1 MASKK
6 AEQAMT
12 IQSTHDN
19 LMTNGFLPEQPLQIR
34 KTIVERENGK
44 RYTLDVSDNKASV
57 SYQVDG
63 NIIKEG
69 EKCDKL
75 ILVKYSDDEWA
86 EIFLELKGVDVPH
99 AIDQLLK
106 TLKKQIF
113 RHPSNKDIR
122 ARIVATSFPSNKANP
137 IMENAKKEFAGKPYF
152 CDLRGLKNG
161 QKDKI

>member
-1 MASKK
+1 MASNKT
-6 AEQAMT
+6 APAAT
-12 IQSTHDN
+12 IQSTYDN
-19 LMTNGFLPEQPLQIR
+19 LTNNGFLPEQPLQIR

-44 RYTLDVSDNKASV
+44 KYTLEVSDNKSSV

-86 EIFLELKGVDVPH
+86 EIFVELKGVDVPH
-99 AIDQLLK
+99 AIEQLLT
-106 TLKKQIF
+106 TLKKPIF
-113 RHPSNKDIR
+113 KHPSNKVIK

-137 IMENAKKEFAGKPYF
+137 IMEKAKREFANKPYF

>member
-1 MASKK
+1 MASNKT
-6 AEQAMT
+6 APAAT
-12 IQSTHDN
+12 IQSTYDN
-19 LMTNGFLPEQPLQIR
+19 LTNNGFLPEQPLRIR

-44 RYTLDVSDNKASV
+44 KYTLEVSDNKASV

-86 EIFLELKGVDVPH
+86 EIFVELKGVDVPH
-99 AIDQLLK
+99 AIERLLT
-106 TLKKQIF
+106 TLKKPIF
-113 RHPSNKDIR
+113 KHPSNKVIK
-122 ARIVATSFPSNKANP
+122 ARIVATSFPSNKSNP
-137 IMENAKKEFAGKPYF
+137 IMENAKKEFASKPLC

>member
-1 MASKK
+1 MASNKTGPVT
-6 AEQAMT
+6 T
-12 IQSTHDN
+12 IKSTYDN
-19 LMTNGFLPEQPLQIR
+19 LMSNGFRPEQPLQVR
-34 KTIVERENGK
+34 KTIVESENGK
-44 RYTLDVSDNKASV
+44 KYTLEVLDNKASV

-75 ILVKYSDDEWA
+75 ILVKYCDDEWA
-86 EIFLELKGVDVPH
+86 EIFIELKGVDVPH
-99 AIDQLLK
+99 AIDQLFT

-137 IMENAKKEFAGKPYF
+137 IMEKAKREFANKPYF

>member
-6 AEQAMT
+6 VGQAT
-12 IQSTHDN
+12 IIKATHDN
-19 LMTNGFLPEQPLQIR
+19 LGVNGFNPEQPLQVR

-44 RYTLDVSDNKASV
+44 KYSLEVSDNKASV

-75 ILVKYSDDEWA
+75 ILVKYNEDEWA
-86 EIFLELKGVDVPH
+86 EIFIELKGVDVPH
-99 AIDQLLK
+99 AIEQLLT
-106 TLKKQIF
+106 TLKEPIF
-113 RHPSNKDIR
+113 RHSSNKVIR
-122 ARIVATSFPSNKANP
+122 ARIVATSYPSNKANP
-137 IMENAKKEFAGKPYF
+137 IMENAKKKFASKPYC

-161 QKDKI
+161 QIDKI

>member
-6 AEQAMT
+6 TGQAVT
-12 IQSTHDN
+12 IKSTHDN
-19 LMTNGFLPEQPLQIR
+19 LVTNGYNPEQPLQVR
-34 KTIVERENGK
+34 KTIVESECGK
-44 RYTLDVSDNKASV
+44 KYTLEVSGNKASV

-63 NIIKEG
+63 NIIKVG

-75 ILVKYSDDEWA
+75 ILVKHNQNEWA
-86 EIFLELKGVDVPH
+86 EIFIELKGVDVAH
-99 AIDQLLK
+99 AIDQLLA

-113 RHPSNKDIR
+113 KHPSNQYIR
-122 ARIVATSFPSNKANP
+122 ARIVATSFPSNKSNP
-137 IMENAKKEFAGKPYF
+137 IMEKAKKEFASKPYF

>member
-6 AEQAMT
+6 AGQATT
-12 IQSTHDN
+12 IKSTHDN
-19 LMTNGFLPEQPLQIR
+19 LSANGYHPEQPLQVR
-34 KTIVERENGK
+34 KTIVESENGK
-44 RYTLDVSDNKASV
+44 KYSLEVLDNKASV

-86 EIFLELKGVDVPH
+86 EIFVELKGVDVSH
-99 AIDQLLK
+99 AIDQLLT
-106 TLKKQIF
+106 TLKKPIF
-113 RHPSNKDIR
+113 RHPSNKIVR

-137 IMENAKKEFAGKPYF
+137 IMENAKKEFASKPFF

>member
-6 AEQAMT
+6 TGQAAT
-12 IQSTHDN
+12 IKSTHDN
-19 LMTNGFLPEQPLQIR
+19 LVINGFNPEQPLQVR
-34 KTIVERENGK
+34 KTIVESEKGK
-44 RYTLDVSDNKASV
+44 KYTLEVLDNKASV

-75 ILVKYSDDEWA
+75 ILVKYNKDEWA
-86 EIFLELKGVDVPH
+86 EIFIELKGVDVSH
-99 AIDQLLK
+99 AIDQLLT

-113 RHPSNKDIR
+113 KHPSNKDIR

-137 IMENAKKEFAGKPYF
+137 IMENAKKEFASKPLC